1 MTAIPLIAVLSLRL
15 DAGGGGLINVS
26 LTLPYFLLSIPLG
39 VLVDTVSKKHVL
51 ITTEFI
57 RSLALLTIFGL
68 IFVDRIELWSLMIL
82 GFAAAFGSV
91 GFNTT
96 LPAWLPSLVEKD
108 RLTFYNG
115 RLKLMRAMSL
125 VLGPAFAGSLVAWL
139 GASTVFISAVI
150 LTGLTILSVGNMTK
164 TGPVDALGPNERD
177 LLKSIGAGMRFI
189 IENKGLA
196 TIMLVAFFWNCGWF
210 VLQAAFMPV
219 AIDSW
224 GLSAQSVGYA
234 LACMGFGLLVGSLFS
249 QQIINAMGF
258 AASLAFG
265 PVISVLASIIVL
277 VNVRCETAILPAVA
291 FFLFGFSSVI
301 WVITTNTLRQVM
313 TPKRLIGRV
322 SAMYLTAN

>member
-1 MTAIPLIAVLSLRL
+1 M
-15 DAGGGGLINVS
+15 
-26 LTLPYFLLSIPLG
+26 
-39 VLVDTVSKKHVL
+39 
-51 ITTEFI
+51 
-57 RSLALLTIFGL
+57 
-68 IFVDRIELWSLMIL
+68 SLM
-82 GFAAAFGSV
+82 
-91 GFNTT
+91 
-96 LPAWLPSLVEKD
+96 
-108 RLTFYNG
+108 
-115 RLKLMRAMSL
+115 
-125 VLGPAFAGSLVAWL
+125 LGPAFAGSLLAWL

-164 TGPVDALGPNERD
+164 TGHVDALGPRKHSP
-177 LLKSIGAGMRFI
+177 LKDISAGARFI
-189 IENKGLA
+189 IKNACSA

-313 TPKRLIGRV
+313 TTQAIDRPRIGDV
-322 SAMYLTAN
+322 SDRQLGRATVRCHAWRDHWRPLWWGHVSSCLYSALFHPNAAGFRHRIDQ